1 MYGHAVIEDNRLDSL
16 AEYFK
21 LQPHLALVLTIIIV
35 IIILKTGS
43 EPEIG

>member
-21 LQPHLALVLTIIIV
+21 LQPHLALALIII